1 MTPTEKARDLVHKFY
16 ISLPNNGGFTGINS
30 INSRWIEGKQCAL
43 MAVSE
48 VIDALD
54 QSLIDITADDA
65 DIEWW
70 KEVKQEIEKIK
81 D

>member
-43 MAVSE
+43 MAVNE

-54 QSLIDITADDA
+54 QSLIDA

-70 KEVKQEIEKIK
+70 KEVKQKIEKIK